1 MDEKGFLIGIITR
14 MKRIFSQS
22 LYKEGAI
29 KQLIQDGNRE
39 WITTIACICA
49 DGTSLSPGLIYQAT
63 SGNIQDTWLQDF
75 DPMEHQCFF
84 ASSPSGWT
92 NEDLGYQWLTQI
104 FDKETKEKARRKWR
118 LLILDGH
125 GSHINMRFINYCDA
139 HKILLA
145 IYPPHST
152 HTLQPLDVA
161 LFKPL
166 SSAYSSQL
174 SKFMEDCQGLTSMTK
189 RDFFRMF
196 WQAWKLSFTPKN
208 ILSGFSATGLVPF
221 CPDRVLNK
229 FKGREDKRP
238 SSSESSKSVLGS
250 EDWRCIRA
258 LLYEVVTDI
267 YDERVQKLNKTMIAL
282 STENIL
288 LQAKCKGLEN
298 ALLNEKK
305 RQKHGKP
312 LLIDFQSSQDGGAI
326 FYSPSK
332 IQWAHELQTEKEE
345 AAQIIHTQKAEE
357 KLCKEQEKEEKRHL
371 IEERKRMKTLNKE
384 MRLCEQQ
391 RRQHQK
397 EEERQAKLANTQ
409 LQNDIKSAKKSKEKL
424 HQTTTIDEE
433 ERNEVLS
440 ANVEGGAPPVVNQYG
455 RQLRLP
461 QRYRI

>member
-145 IYPPHST
+145 VYPPHST

-189 RDFFRMF
+189 RDFFCMF
-196 WQAWKLSFTPKN
+196 WQAWKLSFTLKN
-208 ILSGFSATGLVPF
+208 ILSGFSATGLVHSA
-221 CPDRVLNK
+221 LT
-229 FKGREDKRP
+229 
-238 SSSESSKSVLGS
+238 ESSTNLREGKTNGLHPVNLPNL
-250 EDWRCIRA
+250 CLA
-258 LLYEVVTDI
+258 LRIGD
-267 YDERVQKLNKTMIAL
+267 AL
-282 STENIL
+282 ELCSM
-288 LQAKCKGLEN
+288 
-298 ALLNEKK
+298 
-305 RQKHGKP
+305 RW
-312 LLIDFQSSQDGGAI
+312 LLIFMMRGYKSS
-326 FYSPSK
+326 
-332 IQWAHELQTEKEE
+332 T
-345 AAQIIHTQKAEE
+345 
-357 KLCKEQEKEEKRHL
+357 
-371 IEERKRMKTLNKE
+371 
-384 MRLCEQQ
+384 
-391 RRQHQK
+391 RQ
-397 EEERQAKLANTQ
+397 
-409 LQNDIKSAKKSKEKL
+409 
-424 HQTTTIDEE
+424 
-433 ERNEVLS
+433 
-440 ANVEGGAPPVVNQYG
+440 
-455 RQLRLP
+455 
-461 QRYRI
+461 